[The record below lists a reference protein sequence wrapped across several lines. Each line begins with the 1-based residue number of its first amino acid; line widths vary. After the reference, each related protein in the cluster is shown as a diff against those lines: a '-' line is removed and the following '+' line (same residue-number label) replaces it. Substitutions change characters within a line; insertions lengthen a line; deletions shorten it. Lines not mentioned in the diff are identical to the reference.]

1 MTKNKINK
9 IVSILLIVSLI
20 FCSFMSFADGI
31 DVNVSGGEGEGYTG
45 GGAGGS
51 NAIVGDLELKGARV
65 SLWDVETQEKIGDAR
80 DMVDFSRKS
89 YEEVSKFRRL
99 SGLTKPQIMSLNE
112 NTSDTMDKNIK
123 DYTKKEKGYI
133 DYKAFNNLY
142 ESYKIE
148 YNEKKALLEVETD
161 EAKKDALTTEIN
173 YLEKEIAGLEGEK
186 EKYNY
191 EPNYEKMGSYL
202 CSESIQFPE
211 LYMRTTSTGQMET
224 GEGAEYAN
232 KKENERIEGI
242 KNFYKNEENTYKLI
256 AQFSYENNI
265 EEKFKEGKICILL
278 EPLLCFCNKAYL
290 PDSYWMMTSAE
301 IGLLAINGY
310 DDVNKVGYEKGVS
323 TNINKTI
330 VNKNQLGGTAYKALP
345 YGTFKENDG
354 LIKAIKAYEYN
365 GKAVTI
371 TNESGYRDMI
381 KMMGC
386 LEITAVKATESEIKI
401 EFHPNG
407 EQLSDEAGNYNKNKI
422 DDSYTKI
429 IKSNEK
435 IKIDKTYSDNFFS
448 DVYSDEHTYT
458 RYNTKADMSGKYYSV
473 DTENT
478 FTEDTVLYVAEA
490 SEASRRRGL

>member
-1 MTKNKINK
+1 MRINNKIQK
-9 IVSILLIVSLI
+9 IISIVLIISVAFNGNI
-20 FCSFMSFADGI
+20 MNFADGI

-45 GGAGGS
+45 GGAGDS
-51 NAIVGDLELKGARV
+51 NAIVGDLELKAARV
-65 SLWDVETQEKIGDAR
+65 SLWDVEKQELLER
-80 DMVDFSRKS
+80 LDMADFSRKS

-99 SGLTKPQIMSLNE
+99 SGLTKPEIMSLNE
-112 NTSDTMDKNIK
+112 ALNNTMIDNTK
-123 DYTKKEKGYI
+123 DYNNYI
-133 DYKAFNNLY
+133 DSKTFTSTYEKAK
-142 ESYKIE
+142 SD
-148 YNEKKALLEVETD
+148 YNEKKSLFDSETD
-161 EAKKDALTTEIN
+161 EAKKNELKTEVE
-173 YLEKEIAGLEGEK
+173 YLKEVYEKYESEKEDYE
-186 EKYNY
+186 Y

-202 CSESIQFPE
+202 CTESIQFPE
-211 LYMRTTSTGQMET
+211 IYMRTTSTGQMDT
-224 GEGAEYAN
+224 RKGAEYAN

-242 KNFYKNEENTYKLI
+242 KNFYKNIDNTKKLL
-256 AQFSYENNI
+256 AQFSNQEFTF
-265 EEKFKEGKICILL
+265 EKFDEGKICILI

-330 VNKNQLGGTAYKALP
+330 VYKGQLGGVAYKALP
-345 YGTFKENDG
+345 YGMFKENDG
-354 LIKAIKAYEYN
+354 LIKAIKAYEYS

-407 EQLSDEAGNYNKNKI
+407 GQLSDEAGNYNKNKI

-448 DVYSDEHTYT
+448 DVYSEEHTY
-458 RYNTKADMSGKYYSV
+458 
-473 DTENT
+473 
-478 FTEDTVLYVAEA
+478 
-490 SEASRRRGL
+490 

>member
-45 GGAGGS
+45 GGTGGN

-65 SLWDVETQEKIGDAR
+65 SLWDVETQERIGDAR
-80 DMVDFSRKS
+80 DMVDFSKKS

-99 SGLTKPQIMSLNE
+99 SGLTKPEIMSLNE
-112 NTSDTMDKNIK
+112 NLNSKMIDNIN
-123 DYTKKEKGYI
+123 DYNLKEEGYI

-142 ESYKIE
+142 ESYKLE

-290 PDSYWMMTSAE
+290 PDSYWMMTS
-301 IGLLAINGY
+301 
-310 DDVNKVGYEKGVS
+310 
-323 TNINKTI
+323 
-330 VNKNQLGGTAYKALP
+330 
-345 YGTFKENDG
+345 KENDG
-354 LIKAIKAYEYN
+354 LIKAIKAYEYS

-381 KMMGC
+381 TMMGC

-407 EQLSDEAGNYNKNKI
+407 GQLSTEAGNYNKNKI

-435 IKIDKTYSDNFFS
+435 KLIKTDAFCII
-448 DVYSDEHTYT
+448 VI
-458 RYNTKADMSGKYYSV
+458 
-473 DTENT
+473 
-478 FTEDTVLYVAEA
+478 L
-490 SEASRRRGL
+490 